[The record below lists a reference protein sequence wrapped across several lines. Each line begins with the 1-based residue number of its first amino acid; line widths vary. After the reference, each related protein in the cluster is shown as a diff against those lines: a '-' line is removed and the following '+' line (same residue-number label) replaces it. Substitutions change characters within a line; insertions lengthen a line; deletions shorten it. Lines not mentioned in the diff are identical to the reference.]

1 MNNKEINEIYKAKKD
16 VFYFAELCLG
26 TNLYKHQD
34 FMLDNL
40 LSGDSLNVAF
50 RQAGTTTVHAI
61 FFLWKALFNTRHTY
75 AYLSNNSSSGTA
87 FLQIVKKLHHRLPI
101 YLQSTVVQSS
111 TQYIK
116 FSNDSIIFQ
125 RGFSSQALRGWAF
138 NALIID
144 NLCFV
149 QHPEDFFKY
158 VLPCTASTNAKI
170 HLCTSLN
177 HKFDLTNFIIMM
189 GLYKTF
195 EISTFSY
202 EDSEL
207 FNEQVKQQLIQLY
220 GEENYKFEY
229 ACILP
234 EVSDAK

>member
-1 MNNKEINEIYKAKKD
+1 MNNKEIDEIYKAKKD

-26 TNLYKHQD
+26 TELYKHQD
-34 FMLDNL
+34 VMLDNL

-61 FFLWKALFNTRHTY
+61 FFLWKALFNTNHTY

-87 FLQIVKKLHHRLPI
+87 FLEIVKKLHDRLPI
-101 YLQSTVVQSS
+101 YLQSTVVQKS

-116 FSNDSIIFQ
+116 FSSNSIIFQ
-125 RGFSSQALRGWAF
+125 RGFSANALRGFSF
-138 NALIID
+138 NALIVD

-158 VLPCTASTNAKI
+158 IIPCTASTNAKI

-177 HKFDLTNFIIMM
+177 HKFDLTNFILMM
-189 GLYKTF
+189 GLYRDY

-202 EDSEL
+202 EESEL
-207 FNEQVKQQLIQLY
+207 FNENVKRNLISMY
-220 GEENYKFEY
+220 GEENYKLEY